1 MLKGSPQHLMQNQ
14 LLKLLQQVMKGI
26 LSVVD
31 VKMTFALSFCAACV
45 ITSAYAFAVNAAN
58 LSFYF
63 NTLSTPYFDNSET
76 SSALTVTA
84 VVVPKDSATFFCIRG

>member
-31 VKMTFALSFCAACV
+31 ESKMTFALSFCAACV

-63 NTLSTPYFDNSET
+63 
-76 SSALTVTA
+76 
-84 VVVPKDSATFFCIRG
+84 

>member
-1 MLKGSPQHLMQNQ
+1 MLKGSPTTFDA
-14 LLKLLQQVMKGI
+14 KPASKATATSDERYI

-31 VKMTFALSFCAACV
+31 ESKMTFALSFCAACV

-63 NTLSTPYFDNSET
+63 
-76 SSALTVTA
+76 
-84 VVVPKDSATFFCIRG
+84 

>member
-1 MLKGSPQHLMQNQ
+1 VLNALFEKAFHLKGDMLKGSPQHLMQNQ

-58 LSFYF
+58 LSFF
-63 NTLSTPYFDNSET
+63 TLIPCLLHI
-76 SSALTVTA
+76 LTIL
-84 VVVPKDSATFFCIRG
+84 KHHQR